1 MLILYLLRGP
11 YTLGCCHMLSSYL
24 GSGRDN
30 IRLKSYKKEDA
41 KKKKKKRERINTHWI
56 GKLGL
61 IYDA

>member
-1 MLILYLLRGP
+1 
-11 YTLGCCHMLSSYL
+11 MLSSYL

-41 KKKKKKRERINTHWI
+41 KKKRKKKKRERERENKHLKPIIELVLKRKTWPH
-56 GKLGL
+56 